1 MIVHAL
7 ITPGRSRGLQRSRAE
22 PEPRPSPDTFRPPPG
37 SLGESGLAGARAAA
51 ARGAPRAGGSGADA
65 NGTRGG
71 AAAAGTRVRS
81 RGLPAPAAQASSG
94 RAGSKQTPPSGAPRE
109 RRREGDGKRPFAPG
123 RGTEETP
130 LGGESLLLRGEE
142 DSRTVPGMEP
152 PK

>member
-1 MIVHAL
+1 MGTFNSLAW
-7 ITPGRSRGLQRSRAE
+7 AE
-22 PEPRPSPDTFRPPPG
+22 TQ
-37 SLGESGLAGARAAA
+37 GEA
-51 ARGAPRAGGSGADA
+51 
-65 NGTRGG
+65 
-71 AAAAGTRVRS
+71 V
-81 RGLPAPAAQASSG
+81 
-94 RAGSKQTPPSGAPRE
+94 PRE